1 MSDPSAINLPV
12 SQALTS
18 DMLLGLKPSAPKSRS
33 YRLNVAPLNKT
44 VFTGSDQMIFEIP
57 CGRKGTWLDQSQ
69 SYLKF
74 SVQVGANAACA
85 VGVNNAGIYSGIYVD
100 NSAYS
105 FLQRLDIYHSSNLL
119 ETQNEYGQLAN
130 FLMDTSLT
138 QSDKAGLSSMLGTNN
153 LSQLQ
158 NAAGVYAQY
167 GQVAEMQRAGDKSGV
182 GLAAVQLAGGIPA
195 AAIPSTFSLPVL
207 SGVIG
212 INASKMLP
220 VGKLTS
226 PVRCEFYTAAN
237 DDAIVYGLAG
247 VGATWQIINAE
258 LVCCF
263 VELSDDLPSIPGV
276 PDYIST
282 KTYRQ
287 ASTYMPAATSGE
299 FTTLLPFRCASLT
312 ALYTRCR
319 PFATA
324 VQGVNATCAYRKG
337 ASINPNFSY
346 VYWRVG
352 SSMYPNKPIY
362 LINTNCGT
370 GAEGFAELLKS
381 FHALSASVGNTSIV
395 SPQYNVC
402 SGAAGPA
409 AIQGWALAAPAGAA
423 AGILGS
429 HYNAFAIGL
438 ELESF
443 SNRTDTILSGVST
456 LNSQVFLTAGVYTG
470 QTVGGAGNLN
480 FTLDFFAQMDM
491 ILVIQD
497 GTMSAKF

>member
-1 MSDPSAINLPV
+1 MSDPSAIQLPV

-33 YRLNVAPLNKT
+33 YRLNVAPLNKS

-57 CGRKGTWLDQSQ
+57 CGRKGTWLDQTQ

-74 SVQVGANAACA
+74 SVQCAATAACA
-85 VGVNNAGIYSGIYVD
+85 ANVNAAGVYSGIYID

-130 FLMDTSLT
+130 FLIDTSLT
-138 QSDKAGLSSMLGTNN
+138 QSDKAGLSSMIGTNN
-153 LSQLQ
+153 QTISQNTVAPVQ
-158 NAAGVYAQY
+158 WTSAQ
-167 GQVAEMQRAGDKSGV
+167 EIQRTGDRS
-182 GLAAVQLAGGIPA
+182 GLALTALALAGGIPA
-195 AAIPSTFSLPVL
+195 NATPYTFSLPVL

-226 PVRCEFYTAAN
+226 PIRCEFYTSAN
-237 DDAIVYGLAG
+237 DDAITYGLAG
-247 VGATWQIINAE
+247 AGATWQIINAE

-263 VELSDDLPSIPGV
+263 VELADDIPSVPGMPEYV
-276 PDYIST
+276 ST

-287 ASTYMPAATSGE
+287 ASTYMPAATAGE
-299 FTTLLPFRCASLT
+299 FTTLLPFRCASLN

-319 PFATA
+319 PYATA
-324 VQGVNATCAYRKG
+324 AQGANATCAYRKS
-337 ASINPNFSY
+337 ASVNPNFSY

-362 LINTNCGT
+362 LINSNT
-370 GAEGFAELLKS
+370 GQGGEGFAELLKS
-381 FHALSASVGNTSIV
+381 FHALSSSIGNTSIV
-395 SPQYNVC
+395 SPQYNVA
-402 SGAAGPA
+402 STALFGWNVATPVGAVAG
-409 AIQGWALAAPAGAA
+409 Q
-423 AGILGS
+423 LGS
-429 HYNAFAIGL
+429 HYNAFALGL

-443 SNRTDTILSGVST
+443 SNRSDTILSGVST

-480 FTLDFFAQMDM
+480 YTLDFFAQMDM

-497 GTMSAKF
+497 GTMAAKF

>member
-1 MSDPSAINLPV
+1 
-12 SQALTS
+12 
-18 DMLLGLKPSAPKSRS
+18 
-33 YRLNVAPLNKT
+33 
-44 VFTGSDQMIFEIP
+44 
-57 CGRKGTWLDQSQ
+57 
-69 SYLKF
+69 
-74 SVQVGANAACA
+74 
-85 VGVNNAGIYSGIYVD
+85 
-100 NSAYS
+100 
-105 FLQRLDIYHSSNLL
+105 
-119 ETQNEYGQLAN
+119 
-130 FLMDTSLT
+130 
-138 QSDKAGLSSMLGTNN
+138 
-153 LSQLQ
+153 
-158 NAAGVYAQY
+158 
-167 GQVAEMQRAGDKSGV
+167 
-182 GLAAVQLAGGIPA
+182 
-195 AAIPSTFSLPVL
+195 
-207 SGVIG
+207 
-212 INASKMLP
+212 
-220 VGKLTS
+220 
-226 PVRCEFYTAAN
+226 
-237 DDAIVYGLAG
+237 
-247 VGATWQIINAE
+247 
-258 LVCCF
+258 
-263 VELSDDLPSIPGV
+263 
-276 PDYIST
+276 
-282 KTYRQ
+282 
-287 ASTYMPAATSGE
+287 MPAATAGE

-319 PFATA
+319 PYATA
-324 VQGVNATCAYRKG
+324 AQGANATCAYRKS
-337 ASINPNFSY
+337 ASVNPNFSY

-362 LINTNCGT
+362 LINTNTGQ

>member
-18 DMLLGLKPSAPKSRS
+18 DMLLGLKPSAPKSRA
-33 YRLNVAPLNKT
+33 YRLNVAPLNKS
-44 VFTGSDQMIFEIP
+44 VFTGSDQMIFETP

-74 SVQVGANAACA
+74 SVQVGANAVCA
-85 VGVNNAGIYSGIYVD
+85 ANVSANGVYSGIYVD

-105 FLQRLDIYHSSNLL
+105 FLQRIDIYHSSNLL

-130 FLMDTSLT
+130 FSMDTSLT

-153 LSQLQ
+153 QTILQ
-158 NAAGVYAQY
+158 SAGGAYAQWAVT
-167 GQVAEMQRAGDKSGV
+167 QELQRPGDRS
-182 GLAAVQLAGGIPA
+182 GLALGALQLVGGLPPVGA
-195 AAIPSTFSLPVL
+195 TPYTFSLPIL

-220 VGKLTS
+220 VGKLSS

-237 DDAIVYGLAG
+237 DDAITYGLLG

-287 ASTYMPAATSGE
+287 ASTYMPAATAGE

-319 PFATA
+319 PYATA
-324 VQGVNATCAYRKG
+324 AQGANATCAYRKS
-337 ASINPNFSY
+337 ASVNPNFSY

-362 LINTNCGT
+362 LINTNTGQ

-381 FHALSASVGNTSIV
+381 FHALSSSTGNTTIV
-395 SPQYNVC
+395 SPQYNTASIATLGWNVATPI
-402 SGAAGPA
+402 GAVAG
-409 AIQGWALAAPAGAA
+409 Q
-423 AGILGS
+423 LGS
-429 HYNAFAIGL
+429 HYNAFALGL